1 MIIIE
6 IAYVSYFYISV
17 RTWMC
22 YVNLYVVTAS
32 IKIKQPDT
40 TLQHKPYTH
49 FQLPV
54 ATNLIAVNPFSSA
67 QTDQH
72 TDVHTTII
80 SYQLA

>member
-6 IAYVSYFYISV
+6 IAYVIYVYISV

-54 ATNLIAVNPFSSA
+54 ATNLIAVSTFSSV
-67 QTDQH
+67 QSDQL
-72 TDVHTTII
+72 TDVQTTTL
-80 SYQLA
+80 SFQLA